1 MIAADEEQAGGR
13 QDEPGRSRK
22 IAALAV
28 AFEGGLGLAALLL
41 GWLLGVWPV
50 PGVELDGITW
60 RGQGPALLWGLAAT
74 VPMLIGFWLIDRFPW
89 GPLGDVKRDV
99 ERRVVPLFRGCRIV
113 ELALIAAAAGIGEEM
128 LFRGLVQH
136 ALAQWLAPP
145 WGVWIALLGASLIF
159 GGFHP
164 LSTTYAVLAAL
175 IGLYLG
181 LLLIFCGNLLAPA
194 VAHGLYDFVALVYLV
209 RDNTGSAAD

>member
-1 MIAADEEQAGGR
+1 MSAAGEMDDDPDRGG
-13 QDEPGRSRK
+13 K

-50 PGVELDGITW
+50 PGVELDEMVW
-60 RGQGPALLWGLAAT
+60 REHGPALLWGLVAT
-74 VPMLIGFWLIDRFPW
+74 GPMLAGFWLIDRFPW
-89 GPLGDVKRDV
+89 GPLDELKRDV
-99 ERRVVPLFRGCRIV
+99 ERRVVPLFHGCSIL
-113 ELALIAAAAGIGEEM
+113 ELAVIAAAAGIGEEL

-136 ALAQWLAPP
+136 GMSAWLAPP
-145 WGVWIALLGASLIF
+145 WGVWIALIAASCVF
-159 GGFHP
+159 GCFHL

-181 LLLIFCGNLLAPA
+181 LLLIFSGSLLAPA
-194 VAHGLYDFVALVYLV
+194 LAHGLYDFIALVYLV
-209 RDNTGSAAD
+209 RGNRNAVVGLSYRA